1 VAGALSRPR
10 SARARRWL
18 PKRRAPK
25 HIIEGALLSALSGR
39 DPELEKYELI
49 EEIGHGGMATV
60 YRARDKRLGREV
72 AVKVIHRHLRENQ
85 EVAARFVSEARAVA
99 KVKHPSIVEVYDVSD
114 TDEPERYLV
123 QELVRGTTLRELLT
137 RRGFLPAEIAAA
149 IGVEIGSAL
158 EHAHGLGVIHR
169 DVKPEN
175 VLLELPTEA
184 QTEAESALV
193 PRVKITDFGIAKLL
207 DVQGVTSTGQVL
219 GSPAHMA
226 PEQIEGGDVSACAD
240 VFGLGVLLYE
250 AMVGKLPFDGKNP
263 AQVLRRVL
271 DGAFTPADR
280 ARPTVGS
287 ALSQIVSKALA
298 RDVGDRYPS
307 ARALTD
313 ALKAELGKLGF
324 AEPRRE
330 VFAFL
335 RDPDAYQK
343 AYEPRVV
350 SELVKRANLARASK
364 DFVAAAA
371 AFNRALAFRPD
382 DTDLLRQVAQI
393 ARGERLRVA
402 LTRVAAGVVA
412 TTLLVGVVFGAL
424 AWLRSRP
431 APRVAPPARSAAPIG
446 GPPGPASAPHA
457 EAERPSP
464 LDTAGARRQTTEAAR
479 HIGHVRP
486 PPSATPV
493 AETATVRVLV
503 DGPKNATVKVDGQ
516 EIAWFGPPHELTV
529 GPHTFEFVPPNEE
542 CCVAP
547 QTMVVN
553 VGRPNEPGEVQ
564 TVRGTIEFKP
574 ALLDF
579 QGLPGTTASCGEL
592 GSFSVPSQQKI
603 RMSTAAMHAHCTLL
617 APPTS
622 GEPPKEFDVTLSP
635 GRLFSIPG
643 S

>member
-1 VAGALSRPR
+1 
-10 SARARRWL
+10 
-18 PKRRAPK
+18 
-25 HIIEGALLSALSGR
+25 
-39 DPELEKYELI
+39 
-49 EEIGHGGMATV
+49 MATV

-72 AVKVIHRHLRENQ
+72 AVKVIHHHLRENQ

-114 TDEPERYLV
+114 TDEQERYLV
-123 QELVRGTTLRELLT
+123 QELVRGTTLRQLLAKQSY
-137 RRGFLPAEIAAA
+137 LPAEIAAA
-149 IGVEIGSAL
+149 MGVEIGSAL

-169 DVKPEN
+169 DMKPEN

-184 QTEAESALV
+184 QSDADSALA

-250 AMVGKLPFDGKNP
+250 SMVGKLPFDGKNP

-271 DGAFTPADR
+271 DGNFTPADR
-280 ARPTVGS
+280 ARPTIG
-287 ALSQIVSKALA
+287 AGLSQIVSKALA
-298 RDVGDRYPS
+298 RDASERYQS

-313 ALKAELGKLGF
+313 ALKAELTKFGF
-324 AEPRRE
+324 TEPRRE
-330 VFAFL
+330 IFDFMC
-335 RDPDAYQK
+335 DPEAYQK
-343 AYEPRVV
+343 GYEPRLLG
-350 SELVKRANLARASK
+350 ELVKRANTARAGK
-364 DFVAAAA
+364 DFVSAAA

-393 ARGERLRVA
+393 ARGERLRLA
-402 LTRVAAGVVA
+402 LMRLAVGVVVSA
-412 TTLLVGVVFGAL
+412 MLVGVVFGAV
-424 AWLRSRP
+424 AWFRSRP
-431 APRVAPPARSAAPIG
+431 SQTVTSAVPSALPTGVTGGVTAPSAEASEPSPSDSAA
-446 GPPGPASAPHA
+446 
-457 EAERPSP
+457 
-464 LDTAGARRQTTEAAR
+464 ARRQATEASRRVA
-479 HIGHVRP
+479 HARP
-486 PPSATPV
+486 PPSAATAA

-516 EIAWFGPPHELTV
+516 EIVWFGPPHELTV

-553 VGRPNEPGEVQ
+553 VGRPNDPSEVQ

-574 ALLDF
+574 AVIDF

-592 GSFSVPSQQKI
+592 GSFNVPSQQKI
-603 RMSTAAMHAHCTLL
+603 RMSMASMHAHCTLL

-622 GEPPKEFDVTLSP
+622 GQPPKEFDVTLSP

>member
-1 VAGALSRPR
+1 
-10 SARARRWL
+10 
-18 PKRRAPK
+18 
-25 HIIEGALLSALSGR
+25 
-39 DPELEKYELI
+39 
-49 EEIGHGGMATV
+49 MATV

-72 AVKVIHRHLRENQ
+72 AVKVIHHHLRENQ

-114 TDEPERYLV
+114 TEEPERYLV
-123 QELVRGTTLRELLT
+123 QELVRGTTLRQLLAT
-137 RRGFLPAEIAAA
+137 QGFLPAEVAAA
-149 IGVEIGSAL
+149 MGVEVGTAL

-175 VLLELPTEA
+175 VLLEMPTEA
-184 QTEAESALV
+184 QSGAESALA

-271 DGAFTPADR
+271 DGTFTPADR
-280 ARPTVGS
+280 ARPTIG
-287 ALSQIVSKALA
+287 AGLSQIVSKALA
-298 RDVGDRYPS
+298 RDASDRYPS

-313 ALKAELGKLGF
+313 ALKAELGKFGF
-324 AEPRRE
+324 TEPRRE
-330 VFAFL
+330 IFDFL
-335 RDPDAYQK
+335 RDADAYRK
-343 AYEPRVV
+343 LYEPRLL
-350 SELVKRANLARASK
+350 EQLTLRAHAARAGK
-364 DFVAAAA
+364 DFMSAAA

-393 ARGERLRVA
+393 AHGERLRLA
-402 LTRVAAGVVA
+402 LTRLAAAVAASAVLVA
-412 TTLLVGVVFGAL
+412 VVFGGV
-424 AWLRSRP
+424 AWFRSRS
-431 APRVAPPARSAAPIG
+431 ARRVATALPSAMASGALGSVAAP
-446 GPPGPASAPHA
+446 SA
-457 EAERPSP
+457 EASDPSP
-464 LDTAGARRQTTEAAR
+464 SDSAAR
-479 HIGHVRP
+479 HRQAGDSAHHMGHARP
-486 PPSATPV
+486 PPSAATAA

-516 EIAWFGPPHELTV
+516 EIVWFGPPHELTV

-547 QTMVVN
+547 QTMTVN
-553 VGRPNEPGEVQ
+553 VVRPNDPSEVQ

-574 ALLDF
+574 ALIDF

-603 RMSTAAMHAHCTLL
+603 RMSTASVRAHCTLL

-622 GEPPKEFDVTLSP
+622 GQPPKEFDVTLSP

>member
-1 VAGALSRPR
+1 M
-10 SARARRWL
+10 
-18 PKRRAPK
+18 
-25 HIIEGALLSALSGR
+25 EGALLGALSGR
-39 DPELEKYELI
+39 SPELEKYELL

-72 AVKVIHRHLRENQ
+72 AVKVIHHHLRENQ

-114 TDEPERYLV
+114 TDESERYLV
-123 QELVRGTTLRELLT
+123 QELVRGTTLRQLLAT
-137 RRGFLPAEIAAA
+137 RGFLPAEIAAA
-149 IGVEIGSAL
+149 MGVEVGSAL

-175 VLLELPTEA
+175 VLLEMPTEA
-184 QTEAESALV
+184 QSTPESALN

-250 AMVGKLPFDGKNP
+250 SMVGKLPFDGKNP

-271 DGAFTPADR
+271 DGTFTPADR
-280 ARPTVGS
+280 ARPTIG
-287 ALSQIVSKALA
+287 AGLSQIVSKALA
-298 RDVGDRYPS
+298 RDASDRYQS
-307 ARALTD
+307 ARALTE
-313 ALKAELGKLGF
+313 ALKAELVKFGF

-330 VFAFL
+330 IFDFL
-335 RDPDAYQK
+335 RDSAAYQQV
-343 AYEPRVV
+343 YEPRLVQ
-350 SELVKRANLARASK
+350 ELVKRASAARANK
-364 DFVAAAA
+364 DFVSAAA

-382 DTDLLRQVAQI
+382 DTELLRQVAQI
-393 ARGERLRVA
+393 AHGERLRLA
-402 LTRVAAGVVA
+402 LTRLAAAVAVSAVLIGI
-412 TTLLVGVVFGAL
+412 VFGSI
-424 AWLRSRP
+424 AWFRSRP
-431 APRVAPPARSAAPIG
+431 MQSVTSSLPSALPSGASGRVAAP
-446 GPPGPASAPHA
+446 SA
-457 EAERPSP
+457 EALEPATSDSAEP
-464 LDTAGARRQTTEAAR
+464 HRQDAAR
-479 HIGHVRP
+479 HQGHVRP
-486 PPSATPV
+486 PASVSSVAT
-493 AETATVRVLV
+493 ETATVRVLV

-516 EIAWFGPPHELTV
+516 EIVWFGPPHELSV

-547 QTMVVN
+547 QTMTVN
-553 VGRPNEPGEVQ
+553 VVRPNDPSEVQ

-574 ALLDF
+574 ALIDF

-592 GSFSVPSQQKI
+592 GSFNVPSQQKI
-603 RMSTAAMHAHCTLL
+603 RMSTASVHAHCTLIG
-617 APPTS
+617 PPDS
-622 GEPPKEFDVTLSP
+622 GQPPKEFDVTLSP